1 MEFIK
6 KFAKEISVFGLVLVV
21 FLGLFIYRQATFKD
35 YKTIKQSHLTEMIE
49 SKEDFVVVL
58 GDSSNTTV
66 AGYQTIMTQY
76 TTKNRSTP
84 FYYLDTKDIKNIN
97 EYVEKT
103 LGESVSYP
111 ATFVIKKGEVTILY
125 MISSK
130 KILSNSCFKQEFFYI
145 KITNQ
150 DSLLIGYFII

>member
-6 KFAKEISVFGLVLVV
+6 KFAKEISVFGIVLVV

-35 YKTIKQSHLTEMIE
+35 YKTIKQSDLTEMIE
-49 SKEDFVVVL
+49 SKDDFVVVL

-66 AGYQTIMTQY
+66 AGYQSIMTQY

-84 FYYLDTKDIKNIN
+84 LYYVDTKDIKDIN

-103 LGESVSYP
+103 FKESVTYP
-111 ATFVIKKGEVTILY
+111 TTFIIKKGEVVAKKEGSMQYYSLY
-125 MISSK
+125 D
-130 KILSNSCFKQEFFYI
+130 FI
-145 KITNQ
+145 KEN
-150 DSLLIGYFII
+150 FE

>member
-111 ATFVIKKGEVTILY
+111 ATFVIKKG
-125 MISSK
+125 
-130 KILSNSCFKQEFFYI
+130 
-145 KITNQ
+145 
-150 DSLLIGYFII
+150 